1 VTFGYRCELGFLETD
16 GKSRPTVSKSSIL
29 PAWGDGSDRNF
40 FRSRGIDAGV
50 FWCNGVRD
58 TVLELVSRPKR
69 ANALD
74 YVSFWHQENALVYD
88 ASARLF
94 ILNINVTQ
102 ELQESFEDL
111 VKIVG
116 RLANFLFEDLEGY
129 LETRDKTITFSNY
142 LSECLRMNGTGGFI
156 DLTELES
163 FEPFDDESGRFPITS
178 GQWVTPD
185 AIRFRVKKAE
195 IDPSFGTATEN
206 SWKRYEL
213 LELRKNWLITDI
225 SRVNTNA
232 YLKRLS
238 QQAKQ
243 LPESPITH
251 YS

>member
-1 VTFGYRCELGFLETD
+1 MTNAGIGDLSPELSNVLDLALKVWQDHPKLMAGLIHHGERTFVVGKYYQGSWRPAQLFPEDSGIECVELTSQDFVEVKSQLSQANLTKTAVTFGYRCELGLLETD
-16 GKSRPTVSKSSIL
+16 GKARPTVSKNSIL

-74 YVSFWHQENALVYD
+74 YLSFWYQENELVYD

-129 LETRDKTITFSNY
+129 LETRDKTIH
-142 LSECLRMNGTGGFI
+142 
-156 DLTELES
+156 
-163 FEPFDDESGRFPITS
+163 
-178 GQWVTPD
+178 
-185 AIRFRVKKAE
+185 
-195 IDPSFGTATEN
+195 
-206 SWKRYEL
+206 
-213 LELRKNWLITDI
+213 
-225 SRVNTNA
+225 
-232 YLKRLS
+232 
-238 QQAKQ
+238 
-243 LPESPITH
+243 SPTT
-251 YS
+251 